1 MLRGRGD
8 ATAGVRLRYNI
19 TRNEQASGKS
29 PEALSYTQASS
40 EPICSEV
47 VAVQFASAAQ
57 PISIVSHYFTDLID
71 SFVMA
76 EHVEMENQRAELERA
91 YTSTVMEQQHE
102 QDQLRST
109 IRELSTSAIDTASE
123 LLPR

>member
-1 MLRGRGD
+1 MSKWR
-8 ATAGVRLRYNI
+8 T
-19 TRNEQASGKS
+19 S
-29 PEALSYTQASS
+29 
-40 EPICSEV
+40 
-47 VAVQFASAAQ
+47 
-57 PISIVSHYFTDLID
+57 
-71 SFVMA
+71 
-76 EHVEMENQRAELERA
+76 AELERA